1 MISNSKILAC
11 TLFVILLSVS
21 SAVAQVA
28 EPDADKEQKPTEEW
42 VKMTPQEYIYKWRHI
57 AIDHM
62 ETYGIPASIT
72 MGQAILESG
81 FGNGYLARVANN
93 HFCIKC
99 KSTWTGA
106 TITHAD
112 ARPDDCFRVYD
123 SVEASFEDHAE
134 FLSEGKRYE
143 FLFAYDSDDYK
154 RWAHGLKKAGYATA
168 ADYGDRLIATIERY
182 NLHLLDKKNGI
193 EAYDEYVARELAM
206 DPAALAPQ
214 GDVAQNVETT
224 TETKTAEQGSEAQD
238 MTIAYA
244 DRGIDPNNFR
254 VTINSHHGYN
264 VYLTNGAHYVVAKEG
279 DTFQSLGALFTIAPA
294 TLRKFND
301 VKHHGEP
308 KAGDVVY
315 IERKMSRWNGS
326 DMLHTAREGETLH
339 LVAQLYGIRLQPLSK
354 LNRVRED
361 AQLKDGQVIRLR

>member
-1 MISNSKILAC
+1 
-11 TLFVILLSVS
+11 
-21 SAVAQVA
+21 
-28 EPDADKEQKPTEEW
+28 
-42 VKMTPQEYIYKWRHI
+42 
-57 AIDHM
+57 
-62 ETYGIPASIT
+62 
-72 MGQAILESG
+72 
-81 FGNGYLARVANN
+81 
-93 HFCIKC
+93 
-99 KSTWTGA
+99 
-106 TITHAD
+106 
-112 ARPDDCFRVYD
+112 
-123 SVEASFEDHAE
+123 
-134 FLSEGKRYE
+134 
-143 FLFAYDSDDYK
+143 
-154 RWAHGLKKAGYATA
+154 AHGLKKAGYATA

>member
-1 MISNSKILAC
+1 
-11 TLFVILLSVS
+11 
-21 SAVAQVA
+21 
-28 EPDADKEQKPTEEW
+28 
-42 VKMTPQEYIYKWRHI
+42 
-57 AIDHM
+57 M
-62 ETYGIPASIT
+62 ERYGIPASIT

-99 KSTWTGA
+99 KSSWTGP

-112 ARPDDCFRVYD
+112 DRPDDCFRVYD

-134 FLSEGKRYE
+134 FLSEGQRYA

-182 NLHLLDKKNGI
+182 NLQLLDKEGGI
-193 EAYDEYVARELAM
+193 VAYDEYVARELAM
-206 DPAALAPQ
+206 DPVALSATSQ
-214 GDVAQNVETT
+214 KSQSEATTATSTT
-224 TETKTAEQGSEAQD
+224 TETSHEAQRDDICD

-264 VYLTNGAHYVVAKEG
+264 VYLTNGAHYIVAKEG
-279 DTFQSLGALFTIAPA
+279 DSFAKLGDLFSIAPA

-301 VKHHGEP
+301 MKSHDEP
-308 KAGDVVY
+308 NAGDVVY
-315 IERKMSRWNGS
+315 IERKMSRWGGA
-326 DMLHTAREGETLH
+326 DMLHTVSEGETLH
-339 LVAQLYGIRLQPLSK
+339 IIAQVYGIRLQQLSK
-354 LNRVRED
+354 LNRVRSNAE
-361 AQLKDGQVIRLR
+361 LVTGQTLRLR